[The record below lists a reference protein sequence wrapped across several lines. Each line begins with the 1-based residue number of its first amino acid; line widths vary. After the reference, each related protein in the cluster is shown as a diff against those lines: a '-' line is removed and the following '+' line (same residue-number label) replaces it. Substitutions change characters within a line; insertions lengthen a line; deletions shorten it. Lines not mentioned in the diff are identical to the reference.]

1 MRRWLIAL
9 LPLAVLAL
17 FAAVFGLYALRKST
31 TRVEPNFTVGQQ
43 APELMLPFLEGGPPV
58 SLRAQIKG
66 PALVNLFAS
75 WCATCAQ
82 ESPFLMDLHKKGVR
96 IIGIDQ
102 GEHGEV
108 DPPDKLAAFL
118 KNYGDPYAVILVDQ
132 KAQATIDFGAT
143 GLPETFVV
151 DSTGKIVD
159 KHTGALAKPED
170 ADRLLRAL
178 QAAR

>member
-1 MRRWLIAL
+1 MKRWLIAL
-9 LPLAVLAL
+9 TPLVVLAL
-17 FAAVFGLYALRKST
+17 FAALFGLYALRKST
-31 TRVEPNFTVGQQ
+31 TRVEPDFTVGQP

-82 ESPFLMDLHKKGVR
+82 ESPFLMDLHKQGVR
-96 IIGIDQ
+96 IIGVDEGQ
-102 GEHGEV
+102 HGEV

-118 KNYGDPYAVILVDQ
+118 ANYGDPYAAILVDQ

-151 DSTGKIVD
+151 DSNGKIVG
-159 KHTGALAKPED
+159 KHTGAISRPDDVAK
-170 ADRLLRAL
+170 LLGMLRS
-178 QAAR
+178 AR